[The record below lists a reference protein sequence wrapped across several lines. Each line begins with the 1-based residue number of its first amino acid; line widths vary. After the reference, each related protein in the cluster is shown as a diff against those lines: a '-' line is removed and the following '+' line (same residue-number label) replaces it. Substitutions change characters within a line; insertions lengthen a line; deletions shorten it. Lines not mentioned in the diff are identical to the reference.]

1 LAKGRRRK
9 RGGAEE
15 GPCPFLPRKRRGA
28 MMLAAMYPATKLR
41 SPRATA
47 SSSPQS
53 AQQKMRLEKTLLPL
67 VDEHNHGPATA
78 SLSRRVKRHYA
89 VTRFSR

>member
-1 LAKGRRRK
+1 MAAARVLWRGYGGDFGEGEKEKERRC
-9 RGGAEE
+9 RG

-53 AQQKMRLEKTLLPL
+53 AQ
-67 VDEHNHGPATA
+67 
-78 SLSRRVKRHYA
+78 
-89 VTRFSR
+89 